1 MNVTLS
7 QKASTFKTLEVVS
20 WCCAM

>member
-1 MNVTLS
+1 MNVTMS

-20 WCCAM
+20 WCSAM